1 MGRSSDAW
9 KFARKVFPGGR
20 THLFCFV
27 PFRLSH
33 TYYATKCGTNYA
45 AKSQAHSKRRAYAFI
60 QGKTMSQGCGIVGM
74 PNVGKSTLFNA
85 LTSSQR
91 ARAAN
96 FPFCTIEP
104 NVGKVWVPD
113 ARLNILAAIANSA
126 KITPSQMEFVDIAGL
141 VAGASKGEG
150 LGNKF
155 LSHIR
160 EVSAIVQ
167 VVRCFDMDGRVGVE
181 EISHVEGSIDPARD
195 IEIINTEL
203 LLADIES
210 LDKMKTK
217 IADKKGDEVSKR
229 LDLIERTLE
238 VLGRG
243 RAARNVEISEEEWP
257 IFHSFQLLTSKP
269 VLYCCNVKEEEAV
282 SGNQMVEQVKQ
293 IARLEDEGP
302 VDDRVVLISAKLEA
316 ELSVIEDIQ
325 AQKQLLDMYGLSE
338 TGLTKVIRAAR
349 KMFQDQVFFT
359 CGPTETRSWK
369 IPVGATASQ
378 AAGQIHS
385 DFAKNF
391 IKAETI
397 AYDDYVRYGGEKG
410 AKENGKL
417 RYEGASYIVKD
428 GDVLFFHFR
437 K

>member
-217 IADKKGDEVSKR
+217 IVQ
-229 LDLIERTLE
+229 
-238 VLGRG
+238 
-243 RAARNVEISEEEWP
+243 
-257 IFHSFQLLTSKP
+257 IFLFPLSLSIYFYLFYAVASSSPH
-269 VLYCCNVKEEEAV
+269 LYLYVATYV
-282 SGNQMVEQVKQ
+282 VRVGVDVM
-293 IARLEDEGP
+293 LMEGGCMW
-302 VDDRVVLISAKLEA
+302 LMWEC
-316 ELSVIEDIQ
+316 
-325 AQKQLLDMYGLSE
+325 M
-338 TGLTKVIRAAR
+338 
-349 KMFQDQVFFT
+349 
-359 CGPTETRSWK
+359 
-369 IPVGATASQ
+369 
-378 AAGQIHS
+378 
-385 DFAKNF
+385 
-391 IKAETI
+391 
-397 AYDDYVRYGGEKG
+397 
-410 AKENGKL
+410 
-417 RYEGASYIVKD
+417 
-428 GDVLFFHFR
+428 
-437 K
+437 